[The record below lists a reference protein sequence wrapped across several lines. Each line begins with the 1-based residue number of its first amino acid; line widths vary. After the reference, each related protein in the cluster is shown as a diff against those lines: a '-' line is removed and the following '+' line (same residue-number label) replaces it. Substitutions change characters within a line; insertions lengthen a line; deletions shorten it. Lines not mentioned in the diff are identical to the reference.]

1 MTAFAPEA
9 FGKYYLVDK
18 IAVGGMAEIFKA
30 KSYSHG
36 GFEKLLVI
44 KRILGHL
51 SDNDEFIEMFV
62 DEAKISVTLQHP
74 NIVQIYDFGR
84 IRDNYFIAMECIE
97 GRDIKG
103 ILRKLA
109 ERKKLLPV
117 EFAVYIGHEMCKGLD
132 YAHKKADNSGKCLN
146 IVHRDI
152 SPSNVLVSWSG
163 EVKVADFGI
172 ALASSAKHETKA
184 GVLKGKFEYM
194 SPEQAQGKELDA
206 RSDVFATGII
216 LHEML
221 TGRRLFKTKS
231 ELQTLE
237 KIKSVDIEPPNAINV
252 NVPARLNEIVMKA
265 LARDPAD
272 RYADCKAVQADLLD
286 YMYPATPDL
295 THESF
300 VHFLH
305 ELFAEEMKEESDRL
319 QESSKVALAL
329 WEGTPDL
336 AAEPEW
342 QEPQRTGDG
351 TLGISQPKKLT
362 GLTLALLVVLLGLVG
377 YIAVMHYQAANAPV
391 ASGTCR
397 PNRGCLTLIVKPVGS
412 DAFPPG
418 VQPQAFID
426 GALIGTGQRIF
437 YNDIE
442 PDKNVVVAV
451 SADGFET
458 NTLPPSP
465 FSPGTDSALPLFL
478 KPLAVPDTAPTPTPT
493 PSTTAAPTAAAHG
506 GSVLFSTDPFGA
518 DIYVDGVL
526 TAKSPARW
534 EDGHPGQHYQIRYVL
549 AGYEVDQ
556 FDVTYP
562 QEKDPEVDATRT
574 LTPIARAPVGAQG
587 TVMVS
592 CSANFAEV
600 YVDGNKVAPST
611 PAKLAIDV
619 GTHTVLAKNPYTG
632 VQSEKEVTVSEG
644 KTERLLFDC
653 K

>member
-1 MTAFAPEA
+1 
-9 FGKYYLVDK
+9 
-18 IAVGGMAEIFKA
+18 MAEIFKA

-132 YAHKKADNSGKCLN
+132 YAHKKADNTGKCLN

-172 ALASSAKHETKA
+172 ALAASAKHETKA

-305 ELFAEEMKEESDRL
+305 ELFAEEMKEESARL
-319 QESSKVALAL
+319 EESSKVALAL

-336 AAEPEW
+336 APEPEW

-351 TLGISQPKKLT
+351 TLGISQPKKIT
-362 GLTLALLVVLLGLVG
+362 GATVALLVVLLGLLG
-377 YIAVMHYQAANAPV
+377 YIGVMHYQASNAPV
-391 ASGTCR
+391 TSGICR
-397 PNRGCLTLIVKPVGS
+397 ANRGCLTVIVQNET
-412 DAFPPG
+412 FPLG
-418 VQPQAFID
+418 VEPKAYVD
-426 GALIGTGQRIF
+426 GTLIGSGTRIF

-442 PDKNVVVAV
+442 PDKDVVVSV

-458 NTLPPSP
+458 KTLPASP
-465 FSPGTDSALPLFL
+465 FSPGKESQLPLFL
-478 KPLAVPDTAPTPTPT
+478 DPLPVSDPVATNTTTPTTTTPPCDAGRQREVLDDAGGRGHLHRRRAAREDAHPLAGRHAGPALHDPLRPRRVRSRPVRSPIPAGNGSGGRGDRD
-493 PSTTAAPTAAAHG
+493 AHARGRRPGRCAGLDLRELLGQLRRGVRRWGEGRADHTSEAVDRG
-506 GSVLFSTDPFGA
+506 GHAHDPGEEP
-518 DIYVDGVL
+518 VHRRPVQQ
-526 TAKSPARW
+526 R
-534 EDGHPGQHYQIRYVL
+534 GHGQRR
-549 AGYEVDQ
+549 
-556 FDVTYP
+556 
-562 QEKDPEVDATRT
+562 KD
-574 LTPIARAPVGAQG
+574 RAPPVRVQVAEG
-587 TVMVS
+587 T
-592 CSANFAEV
+592 A
-600 YVDGNKVAPST
+600 G
-611 PAKLAIDV
+611 
-619 GTHTVLAKNPYTG
+619 
-632 VQSEKEVTVSEG
+632 
-644 KTERLLFDC
+644 R
-653 K
+653 

>member
-1 MTAFAPEA
+1 MAVFAPEA

-51 SDNDEFIEMFV
+51 SDNEEFIEMFV

-84 IRDNYFIAMECIE
+84 IRDNYFIAMECVE

-117 EFAVYIGHEMCKGLD
+117 EFAVYIAHEMCKGLD
-132 YAHKKADNSGKCLN
+132 YAHKKADNTGKCLN

-172 ALASSAKHETKA
+172 ALAASAKHETKA

-194 SPEQAQGKELDA
+194 SPEQAQGKVLDA

-272 RYADCKAVQADLLD
+272 RYPDCKAVQADLLD

-319 QESSKVALAL
+319 AESSRVALAL

-336 AAEPEW
+336 APEPEW

-351 TLGISQPKKLT
+351 TLGVAQPKKIT
-362 GLTLALLVVLLGLVG
+362 PTTIALSAILLGLLG
-377 YIAVMHYQAANAPV
+377 YIGVMHYQKSNAPV
-391 ASGTCR
+391 STAMCR
-397 PNRGCLTLIVKPVGS
+397 PNRGCVALIVNPVGGGQ
-412 DAFPPG
+412 FPPG
-418 VQPQAFID
+418 VEPKAYID
-426 GALIGTGQRIF
+426 GVLVGSGQRIF

-442 PDKNVVVAV
+442 PDKDVVVSV
-451 SADGFET
+451 SADGYET
-458 NTLPPSP
+458 KTLPPYP
-465 FSPGTDSALPLFL
+465 FGPGTESALPLFL
-478 KPLAVPDTAPTPTPT
+478 TPA
-493 PSTTAAPTAAAHG
+493 AAPVVPAAATTTQQPAAAVQG
-506 GSVLFSTDPFGA
+506 GRVVFSTSPEGA
-518 DIYVDGVL
+518 EIYIDGVL
-526 TAKSPARW
+526 RGKSPIRW
-534 EDGHPGQHYQIRYVL
+534 ADGRAGQQYKVRYVL
-549 AGYEVDQ
+549 AGYEVDE
-556 FDVTYP
+556 FDLRYP
-562 QEKDPEVDATRT
+562 QPNDVLDAART
-574 LTPIARAPVGAQG
+574 LTPVPQAAPGAQG
-587 TVMVS
+587 TLEVK
-592 CSANFAEV
+592 CSANWAEV
-600 YVDGNKVAPST
+600 YADGSKVAAST
-611 PAKLAIDV
+611 PAKVPLDAGSHVI
-619 GTHTVLAKNPYTG
+619 TAKNPFTG
-632 VQSEKEVTVSEG
+632 GEVQEEVTVTAG
-644 KTERLLFDC
+644 KTDRIILDC

>member
-1 MTAFAPEA
+1 MTTFAPEA

-44 KRILGHL
+44 KRILDHL

-74 NIVQIYDFGR
+74 NIVQIYDFGK

-132 YAHKKADNSGKCLN
+132 YAHKKADNTGKCLN

-272 RYADCKAVQADLLD
+272 RYPDCKAVQADLLD
-286 YMYPATPDL
+286 YIGYP
-295 THESF
+295 S
-300 VHFLH
+300 
-305 ELFAEEMKEESDRL
+305 
-319 QESSKVALAL
+319 
-329 WEGTPDL
+329 
-336 AAEPEW
+336 
-342 QEPQRTGDG
+342 
-351 TLGISQPKKLT
+351 
-362 GLTLALLVVLLGLVG
+362 
-377 YIAVMHYQAANAPV
+377 N
-391 ASGTCR
+391 C
-397 PNRGCLTLIVKPVGS
+397 
-412 DAFPPG
+412 
-418 VQPQAFID
+418 
-426 GALIGTGQRIF
+426 
-437 YNDIE
+437 
-442 PDKNVVVAV
+442 
-451 SADGFET
+451 
-458 NTLPPSP
+458 
-465 FSPGTDSALPLFL
+465 
-478 KPLAVPDTAPTPTPT
+478 
-493 PSTTAAPTAAAHG
+493 
-506 GSVLFSTDPFGA
+506 
-518 DIYVDGVL
+518 
-526 TAKSPARW
+526 
-534 EDGHPGQHYQIRYVL
+534 
-549 AGYEVDQ
+549 
-556 FDVTYP
+556 
-562 QEKDPEVDATRT
+562 
-574 LTPIARAPVGAQG
+574 
-587 TVMVS
+587 
-592 CSANFAEV
+592 
-600 YVDGNKVAPST
+600 
-611 PAKLAIDV
+611 
-619 GTHTVLAKNPYTG
+619 
-632 VQSEKEVTVSEG
+632 
-644 KTERLLFDC
+644 
-653 K
+653 

>member
-1 MTAFAPEA
+1 MASFAPEA

-30 KSYSHG
+30 KSFSHG

-84 IRDNYFIAMECIE
+84 IRENYFIAMECVE

-117 EFAVYIGHEMCKGLD
+117 EFAVYISHEMCKGLD
-132 YAHKKADNSGKCLN
+132 YAHKKADNTGKSLG

-172 ALASSAKHETKA
+172 AFAAISKHETKA

-194 SPEQAQGKELDA
+194 SPEQAQGKELDP

-272 RYADCKAVQADLLD
+272 RYPDCKAIQADLLD

-305 ELFAEEMKEESDRL
+305 ELFAEEMQEERDRL
-319 QESSKVALAL
+319 EESSKIASAL

-336 AAEPEW
+336 APEPEW

-351 TLGISQPKKLT
+351 TLGIAQPRRVT
-362 GLTLALLVVLLGLVG
+362 ATTVALLLVLLGLLG
-377 YIAVMHYQAANAPV
+377 YIAAMHYGESNAPV
-391 ASGTCR
+391 STATCR
-397 PNRGCLTLIVKPVGS
+397 PNRGCVALIVHPVGGTQ
-412 DAFPPG
+412 FPPG
-418 VQPQAFID
+418 VEPKAYID
-426 GALIGTGQRIF
+426 GQLIGSGQRIF

-442 PDKNVVVAV
+442 PDKDVTVSV
-451 SADGFET
+451 SAEGFET
-458 NTLPPSP
+458 KTLPPYP
-465 FSPGTDSALPLFL
+465 FSPGTESALPLFL
-478 KPLAVPDTAPTPTPT
+478 TPAPVSEVAPTTAPTTQPAAAQGGTVNF
-493 PSTTAAPTAAAHG
+493 STTPQ
-506 GSVLFSTDPFGA
+506 GA
-518 DIYVDGVL
+518 DIYIDGVKRG
-526 TAKSPARW
+526 TSPIKW
-534 EDGHPGQHYQIRYVL
+534 KDGRAGAQYKVRYVL
-549 AGYEVDQ
+549 AGYEVDE
-556 FDVTYP
+556 FDLQYP
-562 QEKDPEVDATRT
+562 QPTDLLDATRT
-574 LTPIARAPVGAQG
+574 LTPMAQAPVGAQG
-587 TVMVS
+587 TLDVNCAS
-592 CSANFAEV
+592 NWAEV
-600 YVDGNKVAPST
+600 YADGNKIAAST
-611 PAKLAIDV
+611 PAKVSIGV
-619 GTHTVLAKNPYTG
+619 GTHTIMVKNPFTG
-632 VQSEKEVTVSEG
+632 GEDQKEVTVTAG
-644 KTERLLFDC
+644 KTERLILDC
-653 K
+653 Q